1 MMDLKVKN
9 RILSYLDQQYPN
21 VGCELWYRKDYEL
34 LIAVVLSAQTTDQ
47 AVNQVTPV
55 LFRRFPSLTALAKAT
70 IKQIEDVIHT
80 IGLFRTKAKH
90 IHELTNILIRD
101 YQGRV
106 PSDKASLTS
115 LPGVGN
121 KTANVVRAEI
131 FKIPEIAVDTH
142 VHRLARRLGFTKKND
157 DIKVTEAKLRKA
169 IPESRYIQLHHQ
181 LIHFG
186 RYACKAKKPLCQTC
200 GLFAYCKEPNKNLEK

>member
-9 RILSYLDQQYPN
+9 SILSYLDQQYPN

-55 LFRRFPSLTALAKAT
+55 LFKRFPSLAALANAN
-70 IKQIEDVIHT
+70 IKQIEEIIQT

-90 IHELTNILIRD
+90 IHQLARILIEHH
-101 YQGRV
+101 QGRV
-106 PSDKASLTS
+106 PSEKAALTS

-142 VHRLARRLGFTKKND
+142 VHRLARRLGFTRSND
-157 DIKVTEAKLRKA
+157 DVEVTEAKLRKA

-186 RYACKAKKPLCQTC
+186 RYACKAKKPMCQRC
-200 GLFAYCKEPNKNLEK
+200 GLLAYCKEPHKNLEK

>member
-1 MMDLKVKN
+1 MMDLTVKN
-9 RILSYLDQQYPN
+9 KILTYLDQQYPN

-47 AVNQVTPV
+47 AVNQVTPQ
-55 LFRRFPSLTALAKAT
+55 LFKRFPTLLALAKA
-70 IKQIEDVIHT
+70 KLKDIEAVIQT

-90 IHELTNILIRD
+90 IHQLSKMLIDR

-106 PSDKASLTS
+106 PPDKVALTS

-121 KTANVVRAEI
+121 KTANVIRAEI

-157 DIKVTEAKLRKA
+157 DVTITEAKLRNA

-181 LIHFG
+181 FIHFG
-186 RYACKAKKPLCQTC
+186 RYACKAKKPRCQTC
-200 GLFAYCKEPNKNLEK
+200 GLFAYCKEPKKNLEK

>member
-1 MMDLKVKN
+1 MDSKVKN
-9 RILSYLDQQYPN
+9 SILSYLDQQYPN

-55 LFRRFPSLTALAKAT
+55 LFKRFPSLAALANAN
-70 IKQIEDVIHT
+70 IKQIEDVIQT

-90 IHELTNILIRD
+90 IHQLAKMLLED
-101 YQGRV
+101 YQGSV
-106 PSDKASLTS
+106 PSDKAALTS

-142 VHRLARRLGFTKKND
+142 VHRLARRLGFTRKND
-157 DIKVTEAKLRKA
+157 DVEVTEAKLRKA

-186 RYACKAKKPLCQTC
+186 RYACKAKKPMCQSC
-200 GLFAYCKEPNKNLEK
+200 GLLAYCKEPKKNLEE

>member
-1 MMDLKVKN
+1 MDLKVKN
-9 RILSYLDQQYPN
+9 RILSYLHQQYPN

-90 IHELTNILIRD
+90 IHELANILIRD

-157 DIKVTEAKLRKA
+157 DVKVTESKLRKA

>member
-9 RILSYLDQQYPN
+9 SILSYLDRQYPN

-90 IHELTNILIRD
+90 IHELTKILIRD

-131 FKIPEIAVDTH
+131 FKFPEIAVDTH

-157 DIKVTEAKLRKA
+157 DVKVTEAKLRKA

>member
-1 MMDLKVKN
+1 MDSKVKN
-9 RILSYLDQQYPN
+9 SILSYLDQQYPN

-55 LFRRFPSLTALAKAT
+55 LFKRFPSLAALANAK
-70 IKQIEDVIHT
+70 IKQIEDVIQT

-90 IHELTNILIRD
+90 IHQLAKMLLED
-101 YQGRV
+101 YQGSV
-106 PSDKASLTS
+106 PSDKAALTS

-142 VHRLARRLGFTKKND
+142 VHRLARRLGFTRKND
-157 DIKVTEAKLRKA
+157 DVEVTEAKLRKA

-186 RYACKAKKPLCQTC
+186 RYACKAKKPMCQSC
-200 GLFAYCKEPNKNLEK
+200 GLLAYCKEPKKNLEE